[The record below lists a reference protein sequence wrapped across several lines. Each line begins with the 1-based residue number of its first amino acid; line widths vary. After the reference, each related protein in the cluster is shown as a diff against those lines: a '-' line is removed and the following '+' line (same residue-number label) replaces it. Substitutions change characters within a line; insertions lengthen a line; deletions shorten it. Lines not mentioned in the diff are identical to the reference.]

1 MSLHRRPAGPWTMP
15 LTAGGVP
22 VHRVILRWAALIPL
36 LLLAFQ
42 LGTRCWLLQA
52 GQPVTGVVTVAQ
64 DSCISRHRANCFL
77 GRAVVDP
84 QMDGHRMKTTK
95 IPGGRYYDVGE
106 ALPMR
111 VHPSSRFYLA
121 QVYDPLSWLLGPV
134 RAAACLALLLLASAM
149 PAQRVA
155 LWLVPVLLVLS
166 LTLG

>member
-1 MSLHRRPAGPWTMP
+1 MP
-15 LTAGGVP
+15 LTASGVP
-22 VHRVILRWAALIPL
+22 AHRVILRWAALIPL

-52 GQPVTGVVTVAQ
+52 GQPVIGIVTVAQ

-84 QMDGHRMKTTK
+84 QMAGHRNKTTK
-95 IPGGRYYDVGE
+95 IPGGRYYDIGE

-134 RAAACLALLLLASAM
+134 RTAACLALLLLASAM

>member
-1 MSLHRRPAGPWTMP
+1 MP

-22 VHRVILRWAALIPL
+22 AHRVILRWAALIPL

-42 LGTRCWLLQA
+42 LGTRCWLLQT

-134 RAAACLALLLLASAM
+134 RTAACLALLASAM

-155 LWLVPVLLVLS
+155 LWLAPVFLVLF

>member
-1 MSLHRRPAGPWTMP
+1 MP

-22 VHRVILRWAALIPL
+22 AHRVILRWAALIPL

-111 VHPSSRFYLA
+111 MHPSSRFYLA

-134 RAAACLALLLLASAM
+134 RTAACLALLLLLASAM

-155 LWLVPVLLVLS
+155 LWLVPVCLVLF